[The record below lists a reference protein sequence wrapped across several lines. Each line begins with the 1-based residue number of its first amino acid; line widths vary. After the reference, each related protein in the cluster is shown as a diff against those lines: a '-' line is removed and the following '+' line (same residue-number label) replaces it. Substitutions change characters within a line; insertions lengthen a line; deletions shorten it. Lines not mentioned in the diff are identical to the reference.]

1 MIRAVLKL
9 DCNGN
14 FTGFTVK
21 GHSGSA
27 PKGKDIICAAVS
39 GIVQTALIGLDEV
52 AGIKNTYTVDDG
64 LVICELPKDVDKK
77 DLEKATV
84 ILQTMQLGLLS
95 IADQF
100 PDFVLVK

>member
-1 MIRAVLKL
+1 MIKAVLQL
-9 DCNGN
+9 NGDGAY
-14 FTGFTVK
+14 TGFTVK

-27 PKGKDIICAAVS
+27 PSGKDIVCAAVS

-52 AGIKNTYTVDDG
+52 AGIKDTYDVKDGFVD
-64 LVICELPKDVDKK
+64 CRLPENADKAK
-77 DLEKATV
+77 LEKANV
-84 ILQTMQLGLLS
+84 IIETMRLGLLS